1 MVLFFLILKKTATME
16 QRIKILLVDDE
27 KDIVEF
33 LAYNLSKENYDVFKA
48 YDGQQALTLA
58 QQHKPHLIIL
68 DIMMPGMDGIEVC
81 AELRKIPEVK
91 EAIIVF
97 LTARNEDYTQVAAL
111 ETGADDFIAK
121 PIKPRVFITKIKSLL
136 RRLKPDTSD
145 EGNQMIEVANLK
157 IDPVAYV
164 VYKEDEKLVLPRKE
178 FELLRL
184 LASQPNKVFT
194 REEILTRVWGEDI
207 VVGERTIDVHI
218 RKIREK
224 LQIPNIQTIKGI
236 GYKFEV

>member
-1 MVLFFLILKKTATME
+1 ME